1 MVAPRDNEELALQV
15 YEVLEVHD
23 GSEMPE
29 VRGGHGDGVSG
40 EVLPG

>member
-1 MVAPRDNEELALQV
+1 MAVPRNNEELALQV
-15 YEVLEVHD
+15 YEMLEVHD

-29 VRGGHGDGVSG
+29 VWRDDRDGVSG